1 MKRFLTFLQSRF
13 FVLGLITVVQFLVLV
28 LIVMKATAYGHMI
41 AEACYVLSLLMVI
54 WILSRDM
61 HPTYKLAWVVPIL
74 AFPLLGG
81 AFYLLFGTH
90 GFKKDRLKKRAEP
103 FLTSQEIRPQS
114 LRSDTLQEL
123 KSCNSDAY
131 LQAKFV
137 RSVSGSPL
145 YRNTQTQYFPSG
157 ESFFEQLLKDLHR
170 ARHFIFIESFIIEE
184 GFMFDS
190 LRKVLEEKAS
200 QGVEV
205 RLLYDD
211 VGSAPRVSSDF
222 YKQLEKTGIKAA
234 VFNARGLKLS
244 FMLNNRDHRKIVVID
259 GDLGY
264 MGGVNLADE
273 YINKVTY
280 FGHWKDA
287 ALRLKGDAAQS
298 LVVFFLEMW
307 GFATLTQEDEFTH
320 FLSFSDHQA
329 QLTTTPRAPELDQ
342 ESSHQAY
349 TLQELKI
356 QRAGKK
362 EARYASGQHR
372 LMSLSHVK
380 RTRGEGVQEDA
391 QEGVQEYAQEDTRE
405 DGYQPTELSGQ
416 GSDEYKAGGLRDR
429 INSTNDALECTEAC
443 DCASEIHDGFV
454 LPYAD
459 SSPLTDIPVSK
470 YSFMNAIQDAKESI
484 YIMTPYLI
492 IDAEIQTAL
501 TTAALMGIDVRII
514 TPAIPD
520 KKLVFEVTRA
530 NYVELV
536 RSGVRIYEYT
546 PGFIH
551 SKTLVIDD
559 TIAVIGTCNFDYR
572 SFFLHFESGVW
583 LCESSAVHELTDDF
597 HKTFACSQEVT
608 REDVDSIPLLR
619 RMARSV
625 LSAFAPLL

>member
-13 FVLGLITVVQFLVLV
+13 FVLGLITTIQFIVLV

-41 AEACYVLSLLMVI
+41 AEACYVLSLIMVI

-103 FLTSQEIRPQS
+103 FLTSQEIKPQS
-114 LRSDTLQEL
+114 LRSETLEEL
-123 KSCNSDAY
+123 KGCNSDAY
-131 LQAKFV
+131 LQAQFV

-145 YRNTQTQYFPSG
+145 YRNTQTRYFPSG
-157 ESFFEQLLKDLHR
+157 ESFFEQLLKDLR
-170 ARHFIFIESFIIEE
+170 GARHFIFIESFIIEE

-190 LRKVLEEKAS
+190 LRQVLEQKAS
-200 QGVEV
+200 EGVEV

-211 VGSAPRVSSDF
+211 VGSAPRVPSNF

-259 GDLGY
+259 GNVGY

-287 ALRLKGDAAQS
+287 ALRLKGDAVQS

-320 FLSFSDHQA
+320 FLSFTDHQA
-329 QLTTTPRAPELDQ
+329 QLTTTPRAPEF
-342 ESSHQAY
+342 EAEGSHQAY
-349 TLQELKI
+349 TLQELKL
-356 QRAGKK
+356 QRADKK
-362 EARYASGQHR
+362 EARSSRHKLQSIPQFLQSYVKSEQDEKQEQDDQDALGTGSPQSASEAR
-372 LMSLSHVK
+372 
-380 RTRGEGVQEDA
+380 RGDI
-391 QEGVQEYAQEDTRE
+391 
-405 DGYQPTELSGQ
+405 
-416 GSDEYKAGGLRDR
+416 GSDQRD
-429 INSTNDALECTEAC
+429 ISGVSGDGA
-443 DCASEIHDGFV
+443 HDGFV

-492 IDAEIQTAL
+492 IDSEIQTAL
-501 TTAALMGIDVRII
+501 ITAALMGIDVRII

-520 KKLVFEVTRA
+520 KKLVFEVTRS

-536 RSGVRIYEYT
+536 KSGVRIYEYT

-559 TIAVIGTCNFDYR
+559 KIAVIGTCNFDYR

-583 LCESSAVHELTDDF
+583 LCESAAVHELTVDF
-597 HKTFACSQEVT
+597 QSTFACCREVT
-608 REDVDSIPLLR
+608 REDVESIPLVR